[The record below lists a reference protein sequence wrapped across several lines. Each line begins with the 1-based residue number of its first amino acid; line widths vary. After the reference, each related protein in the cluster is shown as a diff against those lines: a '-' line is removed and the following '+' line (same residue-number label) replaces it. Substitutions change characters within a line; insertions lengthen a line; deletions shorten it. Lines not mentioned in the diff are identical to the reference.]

1 MLAYFYC
8 KKIRG
13 YVGHLTEKR
22 KVGSSR
28 PHLGL
33 RQLLPPNSS
42 YGDGWVG
49 KTGISVE
56 VESLSERTT
65 GGTDTYVTG

>member
-28 PHLGL
+28 PHLGR

-42 YGDGWVG
+42 FVFDD
-49 KTGISVE
+49 TGMAGLVKQE
-56 VESLSERTT
+56 
-65 GGTDTYVTG
+65 YMW